1 VRDDLSRL
9 QDIFNSIKLIEA
21 TLPNGRLVYDLSEIE
36 FQGILRCL
44 EIIGEASKAI
54 SVDHEKIELVVH
66 GSLEDLKRTVV
77 KLLG

>member
-1 VRDDLSRL
+1 L

>member
-1 VRDDLSRL
+1 MRDDLSRL
-9 QDIFNSIKLIEA
+9 QDINSIKLIEA